1 MFHYDLDVTWQ
12 TGSGMN
18 YLCHAQKNNSVS
30 KGGTNKN
37 SQEVG
42 NRELL
47 KNHVLNQS
55 FKSATAP

>member
-1 MFHYDLDVTWQ
+1 MFYYDLNVTRQ
-12 TGSGMN
+12 TGSGMK

-30 KGGTNKN
+30 KGGTN

-47 KNHVLNQS
+47 QNHVLNQS